1 MEIIYLK
8 QYLIQLLECVVY
20 SINLYLLYKSNRP
33 ILNFAYREHF
43 RCTQMIVKNLQVI
56 RSHF

>member
-33 ILNFAYREHF
+33 ILNFEYREHF

-56 RSHF
+56 